1 MSGNTKHTESSL
13 VAYLAAT
20 AEQLD
25 IASEDVEM
33 ALGEVLETFEAAANC
48 METLEAALNGDGDFD
63 KAVLLDVST
72 KMRTM
77 LRSSVVSLQF
87 QDRLS
92 QRLALASRELR
103 QVAADNSVA
112 GFEVPVADLKVP
124 KSVSSLYNQQ
134 QMVRI
139 VRAAGSHTELIES
152 ADEGSER
159 DQDIELF

>member
-1 MSGNTKHTESSL
+1 MSGKTTHNENSL

-25 IASEDVEM
+25 IASEDVEI
-33 ALGEVLETFEAAANC
+33 ALSEVLETFEAAANC
-48 METLEAALNGDGDFD
+48 MEVLEGALNSDGDFD
-63 KAVLLDVST
+63 RQVLLDVVV

-77 LRSSVVSLQF
+77 LRSSVISLQF

-103 QVAADNSVA
+103 QAAAENSVA
-112 GFEVPVADLKVP
+112 DFHFPESDLKVP

-134 QMVRI
+134 QMIRI
-139 VRAAGSHTELIES
+139 IRAAGSHSDVIES
-152 ADEGSER
+152 AGDEPGE